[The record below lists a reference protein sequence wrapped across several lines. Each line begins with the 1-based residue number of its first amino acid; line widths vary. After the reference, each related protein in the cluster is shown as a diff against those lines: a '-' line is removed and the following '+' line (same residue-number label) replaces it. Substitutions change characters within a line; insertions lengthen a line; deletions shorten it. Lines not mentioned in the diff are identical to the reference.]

1 MPVNGSVSE
10 DSVGRTEDP
19 AEDDLDDDERA
30 PFRPGA
36 TRPNRRRRRLPI
48 AIVAVITVA
57 VVAVVAVLVSSGSSK
72 PQAKPKATT
81 TTQPKN
87 TGFTTFNDQAAGFS
101 VSYPPS
107 WTPVQSTDPAVPL
120 QLAFGAEGLDTLK
133 VRVVSLSTSVDTS
146 SVADMK
152 AFTDSIISGNNITVL
167 KQEGFTVGNVT
178 GYYYFYSLPKDPQTG
193 VTLVHSHFF
202 VFPPHQMVSLTFQ
215 TLDRDFANLADTFD
229 QVVSSLRV
237 TGKP

>member
-10 DSVGRTEDP
+10 DSVDRTEDP

-30 PFRPGA
+30 PSRPAGA
-36 TRPNRRRRRLPI
+36 AAIRRRRRLPI
-48 AIVAVITVA
+48 AIMVVITVA
-57 VVAVVAVLVSSGSSK
+57 VVAVAAVLVSSGSSK
-72 PQAKPKATT
+72 PQAKPKSTT
-81 TTQPKN
+81 TTQPIN
-87 TGFTTFNDQAAGFS
+87 ASFTTFNDQAAGFS

-107 WTPVQSTDPAVPL
+107 WTPIKSTDPDVPL
-120 QLAFGAEGLDTLK
+120 QLTFGAEGLDTLK
-133 VRVVSLSTSVDTS
+133 VRVVSLSTSVNTS

-178 GYYYFYSLPKDPQTG
+178 GYYYFYSLPKDPNTG